1 MTRETSSKR
10 RGLLKGMAA
19 VLIGAGLMSLFATPT
34 EAARYRYRGGYRYNV
49 PRYYAR
55 PFVARPFVVQRPFNG
70 YGYAPRVYTR
80 GYYRAPY
87 LVPSPYAPVLP
98 Y

>member
-1 MTRETSSKR
+1 
-10 RGLLKGMAA
+10 MAA
-19 VLIGAGLMSLFATPT
+19 VLVGAALMSLFATPT
-34 EAARYRYRGGYRYNV
+34 EAARYRYRGRYRSYA

-55 PFVARPFVVQRPFNG
+55 PYVVQRPFYG
-70 YGYAPRVYTR
+70 YGIAPRVYTR

-87 LVPSPYAPVLP
+87 VAPSPYAPVLP